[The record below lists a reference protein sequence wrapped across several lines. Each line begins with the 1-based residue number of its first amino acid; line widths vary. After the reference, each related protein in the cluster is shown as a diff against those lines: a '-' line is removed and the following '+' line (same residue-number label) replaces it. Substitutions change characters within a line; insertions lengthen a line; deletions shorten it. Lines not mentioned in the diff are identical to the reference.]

1 MGIFDIVLIV
11 IALLALIIGLV
22 KGGAGIFLGFIGT
35 LVIAV
40 VVAVGTVFIV
50 PQFAY
55 KNPDVGF
62 TANAEDRNGCSDLF
76 YSLYEPISSS
86 FVNQDNILLNAQYTS
101 DEGVI
106 YGPFGEEGTNVEI
119 TLQEG
124 LTTALPI
131 EGVSEALGGVF
142 GVVAGFISSGA
153 SEGVTVGQAIS
164 NLITR
169 FAFGAIIW
177 FVLFLVLFIIKRI
190 IRRALFNAL
199 DTHPIASKIDRAIG
213 AVILVAVVIVIA
225 WVGVSYIDSNK
236 ESFGLT
242 DNLESLYNE
251 NFTYK
256 LFADHS
262 MFGAPAE
269 PANPVPV
276 TPSPEAPV
284 GA

>member
-1 MGIFDIVLIV
+1 MGIFDIILIV

-35 LVIAV
+35 IVIAV
-40 VVAVGTVFIV
+40 IVAVGTMFIV
-50 PQFAY
+50 PQLAY
-55 KNPDVGF
+55 KDPDVGF

-86 FVNQDNILLNAQYTS
+86 FVNQDNNLLNAQYTA

-106 YGPFGEEGTNVEI
+106 YGPFGEDGNNVEI
-119 TLQEG
+119 SLQEA
-124 LTTALPI
+124 LTTAIPI
-131 EGVSEALGGVF
+131 EGVEDALGGIF
-142 GVVAGFISSGA
+142 GVIAGFISSGA
-153 SEGVTVGQAIS
+153 SEGVTVGQSIG

-177 FVLFLVLFIIKRI
+177 VVLFLVVFIIKRI

-199 DTHPIASKIDRAIG
+199 DTHPVASKIDRAIG
-213 AVILVAVVIVIA
+213 AVILVAVVVVIA

-242 DNLESLYNE
+242 NNLESLYSE
-251 NFTYK
+251 NFTYR

-262 MFGAPAE
+262 MFGTPT
-269 PANPVPV
+269 NPLPV
-276 TPSPEAPV
+276 TPSPEGPV